1 MAGNRRLR
9 LISFRTIQPIQTAR
23 VFYMLRSNFQRS
35 FGPHPQDHEL
45 RAALSP
51 EPPGSKFKSRRTML
65 IMMQT
70 SNDFP
75 DLQTTH
81 LTSSPLS
88 LCDRSQL
95 PSCPPS
101 YSLKRG
107 RNISPTTLFI
117 FFFHFTDSY
126 SIEAGWGRKCS
137 QKQSSTRRVHYCG
150 EGKGGSARRASRA
163 RGQELPSAFRSP
175 APPTQVLQ
183 ESVQPFITED

>member
-95 PSCPPS
+95 PSCPAS

-117 FFFHFTDSY
+117 FFFSFHRLLQHRGWVREEVFP
-126 SIEAGWGRKCS
+126 EAVQYK
-137 QKQSSTRRVHYCG
+137 
-150 EGKGGSARRASRA
+150 KGSLLR
-163 RGQELPSAFRSP
+163 
-175 APPTQVLQ
+175 
-183 ESVQPFITED
+183 